1 MNKPKIIG
9 TRAETAVVRFM
20 RSAGFPQAERRALRG
35 TLDAGDVTGCPGV
48 CWSVKG
54 GGQATGASDG
64 LVEKWLDEL
73 DVQRQNAGA
82 QVEVLVLQRRG
93 IGEANAGRWWAVMP
107 GVQYETLC
115 SLQDCGMTGC
125 AGHGTVGFGASD
137 PVRIHLAH
145 ACRLLVYAGYGT
157 APAELVTEGALL

>member
-1 MNKPKIIG
+1 LNKPKIVG
-9 TRAETAVVRFM
+9 TRAESAVVRFM

-35 TLDAGDVTGCPGV
+35 ALDAGDITGCPGLAL
-48 CWSVKG
+48 SVKG
-54 GGQATGASDG
+54 GQYAKTASDA
-64 LVEKWLDEL
+64 LIAQWLDECMT
-73 DVQRQNAGA
+73 QTANAGA
-82 QVEVLVLQRRG
+82 DVGLLVVARAG